1 MSSLFD
7 EITITIVLY
16 EENLASVSKCLK
28 NLKNFKIVIVDN
40 AGDYNLKEEI
50 EKNFKIEKYIVNK
63 SNTGFSKGSNQA
75 IKLCKTKFILS
86 IEIDCIILEKD
97 IQILMDSYK
106 KYQNC
111 FIVTPTFYNE
121 KSELSYN
128 GGPLPDNNIGI
139 ETINIEGD
147 LCVESASTAAI
158 LFKRSDLIEIGL
170 FDENLFIY
178 FPDFEISRRI
188 KKTGKSII
196 QIFDAKSTHVHGE
209 LKVKNFFKKIFFR
222 NYYFTLDELRYYQK
236 INNHHHKFNELKK
249 KIPKLFIKFI
259 INLVLFRWG
268 KSIHS
273 LARIFAYYKFK
284 ISSTLD

>member
-1 MSSLFD
+1 MNLLFN

-16 EENLASVSKCLK
+16 EENIVSVTKCLK
-28 NLKNFKIVIVDN
+28 NLKNFKIIIVDN
-40 AGDYNLKEEI
+40 AGNYKLKKEI
-50 EKNFKIEKYIVNK
+50 EEKFKIEKYIVNNL
-63 SNTGFSKGSNQA
+63 NTGFSKGSNQA
-75 IKLCKTKFILS
+75 IRLCKTKFILL
-86 IEIDCIILEKD
+86 IQADCIILEKD
-97 IQILMDSYK
+97 VQILMDSYK

-139 ETINIEGD
+139 KTINIEGD

-158 LFKRSDLIEIGL
+158 LFKRTDFLEIGL

-178 FPDFEISRRI
+178 FPDFEIGRRI

-196 QIFDAKSTHVHGE
+196 QIFNAKSIHVHGE

-222 NYYFTLDELRYYQK
+222 NYYFTLDELRYYRK
-236 INNHHHKFNELKK
+236 TNNHHYKFNELKS
-249 KIPKLFIKFI
+249 KIPKLFLKFV
-259 INLVLFRWG
+259 INLILFRWG
-268 KSIHS
+268 KSTHS

-284 ISSTLD
+284 KTSTQD